1 MKSNIFFEI
10 ARFVLIV
17 FIILLSQ
24 YLGYLMTQGNMTTG
38 EIVGTFAGLILAY
51 LADKNFKENI

>member
-1 MKSNIFFEI
+1 
-10 ARFVLIV
+10 
-17 FIILLSQ
+17 
-24 YLGYLMTQGNMTTG
+24 MTQGNMTTG